1 MFWDGHFY
9 KSPHSWS
16 QKRAPGMEVLAAA
29 DSFSI
34 MESTKHVAPHFL
46 FPVYNFRRIYIR
58 KG

>member
-34 MESTKHVAPHFL
+34 MESTKLVAPHFL
-46 FPVYNFRRIYIR
+46 FLV
-58 KG
+58 